1 MDFGLDAR
9 RVYRISRPS
18 FLTGVARIFDFGGF
32 LNEHIEETL
41 SDAEADYDALLQDW
55 TAVGD
60 DIRYAIQQHD
70 ASLPAEQRQLKS
82 NLS

>member
-1 MDFGLDAR
+1 MCFQFDTNLVLR
-9 RVYRISRPS
+9 TSRPS

-32 LNEHIEETL
+32 LNEHFEETL
-41 SDAEADYDALLQDW
+41 SDAEADYDALLRDW

-60 DIRYAIQQHD
+60 DIRNAIQQHD
-70 ASLPAEQRQLKS
+70 ASLPAEQRQLTS